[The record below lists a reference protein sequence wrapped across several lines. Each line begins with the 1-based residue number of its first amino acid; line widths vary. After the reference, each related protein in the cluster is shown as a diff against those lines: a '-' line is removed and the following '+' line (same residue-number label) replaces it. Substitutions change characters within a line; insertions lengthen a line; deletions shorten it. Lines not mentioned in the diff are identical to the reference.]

1 VSLHDVLDSETVAR
15 LAGPR
20 SLARGRAYAEERA
33 VGRLEVADERI
44 EATVQGTQPYR
55 VRIGTARGRLSFA
68 CSCPVGDEG
77 AFCKHCVAVA
87 LRWLE
92 QGAPGG
98 PDLDTVGEHLR
109 SLGVERLV
117 ELLLEHAREDERLA
131 KRLETM
137 ALRAA
142 GGPVDVVAYRALIE
156 RATAVHGYIAYRE
169 AWAFFAGVD
178 EALDALAA
186 LLEAGHAAEVA
197 ELAEHALAALDATC
211 GYVDD
216 SDGGTSEAIERV
228 EQLHHAACAQVRPDP
243 VALADRLFGLALGTD
258 NELLSDAIER
268 YADVLGDAGLAHYRA
283 LVEAEWA
290 KLPALGRDERSARH
304 DERRWLVTSMMEQLA
319 RLDGDVD
326 RLVEIKA
333 RDLADD
339 WAYLQ
344 IAELLAGAG
353 RDEEALEWAERG
365 LASSPEHRDRRLREF
380 VADAYRRCGR
390 PGEAAALRA
399 EQFRD
404 TPSLETY
411 RALREESEPLG
422 EWPARREQAL
432 AELHAVADPSP
443 QRKREQPA
451 PAWAR
456 RDRSMLVEIF
466 LWEDEVA
473 AAWEQAQAAGC
484 APALWR
490 RLAAARAADRPEDA
504 LAVYRML
511 IGRVVGATNNAAY
524 QEAVELLG
532 ELEQLLKPHDCADD
546 HARLVAE
553 VREVNRRKRNLL
565 KLLDQRWPVATGR

>member
-1 VSLHDVLDSETVAR
+1 MSLHDVLDSEAVAR

-20 SLARGRAYAEERA
+20 SLARGRAYAQEGA
-33 VGRLEVADERI
+33 VGRLEVTDERI
-44 EATVQGTQPYR
+44 EATVHGTRPYR
-55 VRIGTARGRLSFA
+55 VRIGTAGGPLSFA

-87 LRWLE
+87 LCWLE
-92 QGAPGG
+92 EGAPGG

-117 ELLLEHAREDERLA
+117 ALLLEHAREDERLS

-137 ALRAA
+137 VLRAA
-142 GGPVDVVAYRALIE
+142 GGPVDVVAYRALID
-156 RATAVHGYIAYRE
+156 RATAVHGYVGYRE
-169 AWAFFAGVD
+169 AWAFFSGVD
-178 EALDALAA
+178 EVLDALAA
-186 LLEAGHAAEVA
+186 LLEAGHAAEVV

-228 EQLHHAACAQVRPDP
+228 EQLHHAACAQAPPDP
-243 VALADRLFGLALGTD
+243 VALADWLFGLALGSE
-258 NELLSDAIER
+258 NELLGDALER
-268 YADVLGDAGLAHYRA
+268 YAELLGDTGVARYRGLVA
-283 LVEAEWA
+283 AEWE
-290 KLPALGRDERSARH
+290 KLPALGRGERSARY
-304 DERRWLVTSMMEQLA
+304 EGRRGLVTSMAEQLA

-333 RDLADD
+333 HDLADD

-344 IAELLAGAG
+344 IAQLLASAG
-353 RDEEALEWAERG
+353 REEEALEWAERG
-365 LASSPEHRDRRLREF
+365 LASSPERRDRRLREF
-380 VADAYRRCGR
+380 VADAYRQRGRCA
-390 PGEAAALRA
+390 EAITLRA

-443 QRKREQPA
+443 QRDRARPT
-451 PAWAR
+451 PAWAQR
-456 RDRSMLVEIF
+456 NRSTLVEVF
-466 LWEDEVA
+466 LWEDDVA
-473 AAWEQAQAAGC
+473 AAWEQAQAGGC

-490 RLAAARAADRPEDA
+490 RLAAARAADRPQDA

-511 IGRVVGATNNAAY
+511 VGRVVGATSNAAY

-532 ELEQLLKPHDCADD
+532 ELEQLLAPHDCADD

-565 KLLDQRWPVATGR
+565 KLLDQRWPVAAGT